1 MLNVEQR
8 QHDRRASHRVKVLN
22 WPAKILTEDA
32 IIDGTTRNVGGN
44 GAYILY
50 DLPYRSNFSLG
61 QRNRLALIIKPPNR
75 LPLLLNAEV
84 ARSDILS
91 SDEKNILIGVGL
103 NFIELHYENR
113 QFLRSLV
120 TEYCKARLTRA
131 TAQTSGEGEIPRLRS
146 KQQSFSINEQSLE
159 DRYELRHRINRKQK
173 ETKTKSSEESSTN
186 WMISNDLLEELKIL
200 ARENDKGIQQ
210 ILAEAAHDILLKYQ
224 KGSDD
229 AAKSLIAGKERRV
242 HSRVET
248 TWPVKIVTSQGPVQG
263 EIRDISKGGALIRCH
278 DLPITDETFE
288 LRIEIPGHLLKVS
301 ATVEKVRLTI
311 DEGDCTCGS
320 FDLAVRFLEINLEQ
334 RNILYNAIEHQ
345 SQKDEKPKAGG
356 TSLSLHSIP
365 PKRPQLTCRTDR
377 PSKNFAPLD
386 TVFDRLD

>member
-1 MLNVEQR
+1 MLNVKQK
-8 QHDRRASHRVKVLN
+8 QHDRRSSNRVKVLN

-44 GAYILY
+44 GAYVLY

-91 SDEKNILIGVGL
+91 SDEKNILVGVGL
-103 NFIELHYENR
+103 TFIEVHYENR

-120 TEYCKARLTRA
+120 AEYCRARLARA
-131 TAQTSGEGEIPRLRS
+131 TSQTSGGGDMLWLRS
-146 KQQSFSINEQSLE
+146 KQQSLLINEHSHQH
-159 DRYELRHRINRKQK
+159 RYELRHRINREQM
-173 ETKTKSSEESSTN
+173 ETKKNHSGESSTN
-186 WMISNDLLEELKIL
+186 YMISSDLLEELRIL
-200 ARENDKGIQQ
+200 ARKNHKGMRQ
-210 ILAEAAHDILLKYQ
+210 ILTEAIHDILHKYQ
-224 KGSDD
+224 KGCRDT
-229 AAKSLIAGKERRV
+229 AKSLIPRKERRV
-242 HSRVET
+242 HSRVEI

-263 EIRDISKGGALIRCH
+263 EIRDISKGGARIRCH
-278 DLPITDETFE
+278 DLPMPDETFE

-311 DEGDCTCGS
+311 DEGDCTSGS

-334 RNILYNAIEHQ
+334 RKILYNAIEHQ
-345 SQKDEKPKAGG
+345 SQKDGESKAAG
-356 TSLSLHSIP
+356 TPSSLYSNPSN
-365 PKRPQLTCRTDR
+365 RPLLSGRTDR
-377 PSKNFAPLD
+377 PSGNTTPPDGGF
-386 TVFDRLD
+386 